1 MSNSTTTVL
10 NVKSDVSLDELQRAI
25 AVAVDVAGCPGCGL
39 NGFDLKFQ
47 IDPRVR
53 WQAVLDKLPDLVR
66 DIEVV
71 ANPTFD
77 GSFGRTIG
85 R

>member
-1 MSNSTTTVL
+1 MTNTSTTVL
-10 NVKSDVSLDELQRAI
+10 SVKSDVTLDELQRAI

-39 NGFDLKFQ
+39 NGFDLKFE

-53 WQAVLDKLPDLVR
+53 WASVLDKLSDVVR
-66 DIEVV
+66 GIDVV
-71 ANPTFD
+71 VNPAFD
-77 GSFGRTIG
+77 ASLGRTIG

>member
-1 MSNSTTTVL
+1 MTNSTTVL
-10 NVKSDVSLDELQRAI
+10 NLKSGVTLDELQEAI

-53 WQAVLDKLPDLVR
+53 WEAVLDKLPDLVR
-66 DIEVV
+66 DIDVL
-71 ANPTFD
+71 ANPGFD
-77 GSFGRTIG
+77 ASIG
-85 R
+85 RSIGR

>member
-1 MSNSTTTVL
+1 MTNSTTTVL
-10 NVKSDVSLDELQRAI
+10 SVKNDVTLEELQSAI

-47 IDPRVR
+47 IDPRIR
-53 WQAVLDKLPDLVR
+53 WAAVLDKLSDVVR
-66 DIEVV
+66 RIDVV
-71 ANPTFD
+71 SNPALDATV
-77 GSFGRTIG
+77 GRTVG